1 MSNDISKRVHKAR
14 ENIVIFSAT
23 AVAMSVSAILMYA
36 ATQLSPGTYMATG
49 LAATFAALMLASAK
63 RVQYLEGKSA
73 A

>member
-1 MSNDISKRVHKAR
+1 MSNDISKRVNKAR

-36 ATQLSPGTYMATG
+36 GTQLSPGTYMATG
-49 LAATFAALMLASAK
+49 LAATFVALMLASAK
-63 RVQYLEGKSA
+63 RVKHLEERLA